1 MKTGKITAKLRDM
14 VPVCFMVNGE
24 ERKRYA
30 NIEIPD
36 EVKELDML
44 DFHFNTHM
52 DGKITFEIHLDESVL
67 PSPWPAPRARKTR
80 AKAKAETPAQPEIM
94 ELAYNVTGEQRKDLL
109 TAVSAYVNADPVYQ
123 GAPTFSYAVGG
134 YIIDKA
140 GTLSG
145 PADLALAAALSKK
158 GFTAA

>member
-24 ERKRYA
+24 ERKRHA

-52 DGKITFEIHLDESVL
+52 DGKITFEIHLDESAL
-67 PSPWPAPRARKTR
+67 PEQWPAPRTRKTR
-80 AKAKAETPAQPEIM
+80 AKATAETPCSAGDHGAG
-94 ELAYNVTGEQRKDLL
+94 LQRHR
-109 TAVSAYVNADPVYQ
+109 
-123 GAPTFSYAVGG
+123 
-134 YIIDKA
+134 
-140 GTLSG
+140 
-145 PADLALAAALSKK
+145 
-158 GFTAA
+158 

>member
-52 DGKITFEIHLDESVL
+52 DGKITFEIHLDESAL
-67 PSPWPAPRARKTR
+67 PEQWPAPRTRKTR
-80 AKAKAETPAQPEIM
+80 AKAKAEAPAQPEIM
-94 ELAYNVTGEQRKDLL
+94 ELAYNVTGEQRKERLKCLLRGLSATQPDLL
-109 TAVSAYVNADPVYQ
+109 
-123 GAPTFSYAVGG
+123 SYT
-134 YIIDKA
+134 D
-140 GTLSG
+140 TL
-145 PADLALAAALSKK
+145 DLDAL
-158 GFTAA
+158 TIR

>member
-36 EVKELDML
+36 EVKELEML

-67 PSPWPAPRARKTR
+67 PEQWPAPRARKTR
-80 AKAKAETPAQPEIM
+80 ASFEAEHPPGEEAAPPAASRP
-94 ELAYNVTGEQRKDLL
+94 
-109 TAVSAYVNADPVYQ
+109 SARR
-123 GAPTFSYAVGG
+123 T
-134 YIIDKA
+134 
-140 GTLSG
+140 TR
-145 PADLALAAALSKK
+145 PAAS
-158 GFTAA
+158 TRSR

>member
-52 DGKITFEIHLDESVL
+52 DGKITADSIVRSA
-67 PSPWPAPRARKTR
+67 PGRWPW
-80 AKAKAETPAQPEIM
+80 
-94 ELAYNVTGEQRKDLL
+94 N
-109 TAVSAYVNADPVYQ
+109 SAYTTWN
-123 GAPTFSYAVGG
+123 G
-134 YIIDKA
+134 
-140 GTLSG
+140 
-145 PADLALAAALSKK
+145 
-158 GFTAA
+158 

>member
-52 DGKITFEIHLDESVL
+52 DGKITFEIHLDESAL
-67 PSPWPAPRARKTR
+67 PEQWTAPRTRKTR
-80 AKAKAETPAQPEIM
+80 AKATAETPAQPEIM
-94 ELAYNVTGEQRKDLL
+94 ELAYNVIGEQRKDLL

-140 GTLSG
+140 ER
-145 PADLALAAALSKK
+145 
-158 GFTAA
+158 